1 MTAILDGW
9 LTCLVCGQH
18 LTQASGAMICPDGH
32 SYDIAKQGYVNLLGH
47 APPKNADTAA
57 MLDAR
62 ARFLGHGLYDQVADA
77 IVDAV
82 RGRTRI
88 VDVGAGTGYYLAH
101 VLDELPEA
109 HGLATDVSVAAAKRA
124 ARAHP
129 RAGAIVADT
138 WAGLPIRDG
147 AADAV
152 MCVFAPRNAQEFA
165 RILQPGGT
173 LVVAVPTPLHLEE
186 LRERHHLLDVAAD
199 KVEGVIGAF
208 PGWPSSVWTEEYQIG
223 LDQEQASDLIAMGP
237 NAFHHSPDDVAP
249 GPCTVSVTVLRFTR
263 PLG

>member
-1 MTAILDGW
+1 MTAMLDGW
-9 LTCLVCGQH
+9 LTCLVCGQD
-18 LTQASGAMICPDGH
+18 LTEASRAMICPDGH

-62 ARFLGHGLYDQVADA
+62 ARFLSHGFYDQVADA

-101 VLDELPEA
+101 VLDELPGA
-109 HGLATDVSVAAAKRA
+109 RGLATDVSVAAGKRA
-124 ARAHP
+124 ARAHR

-165 RILQPGGT
+165 RILQPRGT
-173 LVVAVPTPLHLEE
+173 LVVAVPTSCHLKE
-186 LRERHHLLDVAAD
+186 LRERHDLLDVAAD
-199 KVEGVIGAF
+199 KVESIIGAF
-208 PGWPSSVWTEEYQIG
+208 PGWHSSVWTEEYQIG
-223 LDQEQASDLIAMGP
+223 LDREQASDLIAMGP
-237 NAFHHSPDDVAP
+237 NAFHALPSEVAELTS
-249 GPCTVSVTVLRFTR
+249 CTTSVSIVTLTH
-263 PLG
+263 P

>member
-1 MTAILDGW
+1 MNPLEGW
-9 LTCLVCGQH
+9 LTCLVCGQD
-18 LTQASGAMICPDGH
+18 LAEAPGAMICPDGH

-62 ARFLGHGLYDQVADA
+62 ARFLEHGLYDPVADA

-101 VLDELPEA
+101 VLDEMPDA
-109 HGLATDVSVAAAKRA
+109 HALATDVSVAAAKRA

-152 MCVFAPRNAQEFA
+152 MCVFAPRNPAEFE

-173 LVVAVPTPLHLEE
+173 LVVAVPTHLHLKE
-186 LRERHHLLDVAAD
+186 LRERHGLLDVAAD
-199 KVEGVIGAF
+199 KVEGVIGSF
-208 PGWPSSVWTEEYQIG
+208 PGWRSSVWTEEYQIA
-223 LDQEQASDLIAMGP
+223 LDEEQASDLIAMGP
-237 NAFHHSPDDVAP
+237 NAFHGPPSDVTDTT
-249 GPCTVSVTVLRFTR
+249 CTTSVSIITMTR
-263 PLG
+263 P